1 MGWRV
6 GPTNVANKRILGTK
20 NVLMKVA
27 YSCLTS
33 CNAYFCGMCF
43 LKKPVKYAM
52 CSLPVAALLFS
63 LLSCESIWKKD
74 KDRVPIARVG
84 DSYLYRDDVRQ
95 LLGDNLSDQDSASF
109 VTNYINN
116 WATKQL
122 LLNKARINL
131 PEEKLAD
138 FEKLVADYR
147 TDLYTRAYK
156 EALVLQSEDTT
167 INNTQLE
174 SFYEREKEN
183 FKLKEKLVKLR
194 FIQLP
199 NQFLNKNEVIEKLKR
214 FNEEDLNY
222 LDSIGVQFKK
232 LNFNDSL
239 WVPASRV
246 IEEIPPMNYDNESR
260 YLKKSQFFE
269 LEDALGVYLAK
280 VIEVRQ
286 VNDIAPL
293 SYIESTIRQVLL
305 NRRKLDFIRK
315 LETEIIDEAT
325 KEKEFEVYGQDE

>member
-1 MGWRV
+1 MNRSI
-6 GPTNVANKRILGTK
+6 P
-20 NVLMKVA
+20 
-27 YSCLTS
+27 CLTS
-33 CNAYFCGMCF
+33 CNSYFCAMNF
-43 LKKPVKYAM
+43 LKRRLERLSYI
-52 CSLPVAALLFS
+52 LALTALFFSLFS
-63 LLSCESIWKKD
+63 CDSLWKQD
-74 KDRVPIARVG
+74 KDNSPLARVG
-84 DSYLYRDDVRQ
+84 DAYLYKEDISQ
-95 LLGDNLSDQDSASF
+95 LLGDNISDQDSASF

-122 LLNKARINL
+122 LLEKAKINL
-131 PEEKLAD
+131 PEDKLAD
-138 FEKLVADYR
+138 FEQLVADYR

-156 EALVLQSEDTT
+156 EALVQQAEDTT
-167 INNTQLE
+167 ISSAELNR
-174 SFYEREKEN
+174 FYEKEKEN

-199 NQFLNKNEVIEKLKR
+199 TQFLNKAEVIEKLKR
-214 FNEEDLNY
+214 FNEEDKTY

-239 WVPASRV
+239 WVPAMRV
-246 IEEIPPMNYDNESR
+246 IEEIPPMNIDNEDR

-269 LEDALGVYLAK
+269 LEDAMGVYLAN
-280 VIEVRQ
+280 VISVLQ

-293 SYIESTIRQVLL
+293 SYIEPTIRQVLL

-325 KEKEFEVYGQDE
+325 KEKEFEVYENQD